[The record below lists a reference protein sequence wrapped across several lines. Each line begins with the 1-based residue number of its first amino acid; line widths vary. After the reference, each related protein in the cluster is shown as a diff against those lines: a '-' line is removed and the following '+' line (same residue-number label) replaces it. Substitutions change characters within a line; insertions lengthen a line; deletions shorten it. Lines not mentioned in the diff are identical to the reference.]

1 MKRRPLKGFD
11 EGSSSSE
18 DENDA
23 FAAAI
28 SKKNKRPRPLLDDD
42 DDGEGDKLRRQ
53 DSNNSKT
60 HEEAID
66 AGTSAKRH
74 HHMNAARQVKMDAL
88 LSELQSTKPTDPSPA
103 AVGAMEY
110 GSIEEGES
118 YFGPGSMNHRPNKMG
133 SYVEPGQE
141 HLTTNI
147 FVGNLD
153 PCTTE
158 EELTDVFREFGDL
171 YSVKIMWPRTAE
183 ERARNRNT
191 GFVCFMSRKDAENA
205 MEAYCD
211 ADPLETGRRMLLRWG
226 KNVKK
231 TVKFGTGG
239 VPTHFRK
246 KPRADKSKIKGA
258 RPTNAERS
266 GIEEGTSFQE
276 ASQISGSEHNGNAN
290 QNDSFVAPTLS
301 SGQEEATKRILPVER
316 LGPVYD
322 PSKHAASAIVV
333 TTPSDPRRAK
343 FITTVAS
350 FVAKDG
356 SILEQKLIEA
366 QSSNP
371 DFQFLLP
378 VENDTCRGD
387 YDNERLAEHIFYRWR
402 VYAFAQGDGLNSW
415 RTTPFVMIEPHG
427 RFWIPPSLN
436 VEEAQRE
443 EEAEKRRE
451 QSRMAAQE
459 ERRKLA
465 DEKDHIHMTGR
476 QIERATGND
485 RRGAIKLND
494 WEKEK
499 FHDLLRNKLCATQES
514 ICEAM
519 AFAFD
524 KSGAAIEISQILK
537 EALLESTNGI
547 SVDTRIA
554 RLFLLSDI
562 LFNSQQP
569 GVRNAFQYRDAIEA
583 MSPEVFESLGKHG
596 NGKAGRMT
604 MNRLRNAVSSVLSA
618 WTNWSVYNTTFLDQ
632 LECRFEGREYTP
644 PKFDQEKENAGEDTV
659 DTTNENPED
668 TMKEEQAAVSTVP
681 RGQWTSSEPIP
692 VDNLDGE
699 ALENVDGE
707 ALDEGL
713 DGAELEKAAVSTVP
727 RGEWTSAQ
735 PISLNN
741 IDGEALDGEALE
753 DDLDG
758 EELDDI
764 DGEPLDDIDGVVL
777 EGHED
782 C

>member
-1 MKRRPLKGFD
+1 
-11 EGSSSSE
+11 
-18 DENDA
+18 
-23 FAAAI
+23 
-28 SKKNKRPRPLLDDD
+28 
-42 DDGEGDKLRRQ
+42 
-53 DSNNSKT
+53 
-60 HEEAID
+60 
-66 AGTSAKRH
+66 
-74 HHMNAARQVKMDAL
+74 
-88 LSELQSTKPTDPSPA
+88 
-103 AVGAMEY
+103 
-110 GSIEEGES
+110 
-118 YFGPGSMNHRPNKMG
+118 
-133 SYVEPGQE
+133 
-141 HLTTNI
+141 
-147 FVGNLD
+147 
-153 PCTTE
+153 
-158 EELTDVFREFGDL
+158 
-171 YSVKIMWPRTAE
+171 MWPRTAE
-183 ERARNRNT
+183 ERSRNRNT

-246 KPRADKSKIKGA
+246 KPRVDKSKLKGTG
-258 RPTNAERS
+258 PTNAERS
-266 GIEEGTSFQE
+266 GIEEGITFEEPSRFSE
-276 ASQISGSEHNGNAN
+276 SEHRESKN
-290 QNDSFVAPTLS
+290 QSDSFVPHTLS
-301 SGQEEATKRILPVER
+301 SGQEEATKRMMPVAA

-333 TTPSDPRRAK
+333 TTPPDPRRAK

-378 VENDTCRGD
+378 IDNSTFRRD
-387 YDNERLAEHIFYRWR
+387 YDDEHLAEHIFYRWR

-443 EEAEKRRE
+443 EEAEKLRE
-451 QSRMAAQE
+451 QSRIAAQE

-476 QIERATGND
+476 QIERATAND

-494 WEKEK
+494 WEREK
-499 FHDLLRNKLCATQES
+499 FDDLLRNKLCATQDS

-554 RLFLLSDI
+554 RLYLLSDI

-569 GVRNAFQYRDAIEA
+569 GVRNAFQYRDAIET

-632 LECRFEGREYTP
+632 LECRFEGRDFTVS
-644 PKFDQEKENAGEDTV
+644 KFDQEKENTGEDMDDVTGQLPESAA
-659 DTTNENPED
+659 NEER
-668 TMKEEQAAVSTVP
+668 AAVSTVP
-681 RGQWTSSEPIP
+681 RGQWTSSEPISL
-692 VDNLDGE
+692 DNLDGE

-707 ALDEGL
+707 ALDEVI
-713 DGAELEKAAVSTVP
+713 DGAELEKSAVSTVP
-727 RGEWTSAQ
+727 RGEWSSAE
-735 PISLNN
+735 PISLND
-741 IDGEALDGEALE
+741 IDGEAFDGEAFD

-758 EELDDI
+758 EELDDL
-764 DGEPLDDIDGVVL
+764 DGEALDDIDGVAL
-777 EGHED
+777 DDHEG
-782 C
+782 